1 MRSAGTR
8 EQSDWESICTV
19 NMNEWITKKPL
30 EWEKYLNKEVK
41 VTADEKNAYQG
52 WVFTVDPVS
61 GSIVLV
67 NFVDTGKV
75 SVVTIMGHAIQTVEL
90 IREGEN
96 NTTEKLSA
104 LFMPVAAKVY
114 SNEELGQRKS
124 SLKSWLEKNRI
135 PVTEQGDQ
143 HTVLCVA
150 GVLTVSPPYNPEDC
164 NSSNE
169 IILSRVQSLINC
181 NPDAYHKTD

>member
-1 MRSAGTR
+1 
-8 EQSDWESICTV
+8 
-19 NMNEWITKKPL
+19 MNEWKAKKPL
-30 EWEKYLNKEVK
+30 EWENYLNKEVK
-41 VTADEKNAYQG
+41 VTADEKNTYQG

-67 NFVDTGKV
+67 NFIDAGKV
-75 SVVTIMGHAIQTVEL
+75 SVATVMGHAIQAVEL
-90 IREGEN
+90 INEGES

-104 LFMPVAAKVY
+104 LFMPTGTRTY
-114 SNEELGQRKS
+114 SNEELEQRKS
-124 SLKSWLEKNRI
+124 RLKSWLEKNRI

-143 HTVLCVA
+143 NKMLCVA

-181 NPDAYHKTD
+181 NPEAGHKNE

>member
-1 MRSAGTR
+1 M
-8 EQSDWESICTV
+8 
-19 NMNEWITKKPL
+19 NMNEWNTKKPL

-67 NFVDTGKV
+67 NFVDAGKV

-90 IREGEN
+90 INEGEN
-96 NTTEKLSA
+96 NTTERLSA
-104 LFMPVAAKVY
+104 LFMPVAARVY
-114 SNEELGQRKS
+114 SNEELEQRKS

-143 HTVLCVA
+143 RKVLCVA

-181 NPDAYHKTD
+181 NPDADHKND

>member
-1 MRSAGTR
+1 
-8 EQSDWESICTV
+8 
-19 NMNEWITKKPL
+19 MNEWITKKPL